1 MNALAEVIN
10 YTYICS
16 EMERTKKDKKTEVSL
31 LKPINLN
38 DLVLADNDD
47 CFGHM
52 WDPQHRACSV
62 CADVD
67 VCGIVFQEAVVIPA
81 KKKFD
86 KDTVPLDLT
95 NFQGINWSKVTGV
108 VRKYQDSGEPMT
120 YDELFSYIKGL
131 ANTKDDYAV
140 KIFMETTLKKNGLR
154 CTEDNKIVVD
164 A

>member
-1 MNALAEVIN
+1 MNALARVIY

-16 EMERTKKDKKTEVSL
+16 EMERTKKDKKTEISL

-38 DLVLADNDD
+38 DLALADSDD
-47 CFGHM
+47 CFGKL

-67 VCGIVFQEAVVIPA
+67 VCGIVFQETVVIPA

-86 KDTVPLDLT
+86 KETIPLDLT
-95 NFQGINWSKVTGV
+95 NFRGINWNKVIVV

-131 ANTKDDYAV
+131 ANTKDDYTV
-140 KIFMETTLKKNGLR
+140 KIFLETALKKNSLK
-154 CTEDNKIVVD
+154 CTWDNKIIID